1 MDWYLRR
8 IATLD
13 SLEYACHWEKDY
25 LQTNVEAAEGAI
37 SLCRFQKCHKPDQG
51 YRTKDSLSAKTG

>member
-1 MDWYLRR
+1 MSLDQLMDWYLRR

-25 LQTNVEAAEGAI
+25 LQTNV
-37 SLCRFQKCHKPDQG
+37 
-51 YRTKDSLSAKTG
+51 DSGRERSRPLPLPEMP